1 MVIKYII
8 VVNVVFV
15 NFLIYFVLFIH
26 SSFIYLFILL
36 SFFFNVHRVKA
47 STAACVSPD
56 SRAGTASS
64 TSTSAPPTP
73 ALMAAIAQ
81 SLGLACSAARV
92 DLAGK
97 DPSASLTLTS
107 APADLASM

>member
-1 MVIKYII
+1 MSSLLIFSYIL
-8 VVNVVFV
+8 F
-15 NFLIYFVLFIH
+15 YLFIH
-26 SSFIYLFILL
+26 SSFIYL
-36 SFFFNVHRVKA
+36 SCSPFFLMFRVKA

>member
-36 SFFFNVHRVKA
+36 SFFLMFRVKA